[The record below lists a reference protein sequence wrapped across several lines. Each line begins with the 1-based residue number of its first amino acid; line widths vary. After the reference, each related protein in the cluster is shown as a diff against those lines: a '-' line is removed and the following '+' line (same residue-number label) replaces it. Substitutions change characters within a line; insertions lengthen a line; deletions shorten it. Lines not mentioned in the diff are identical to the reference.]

1 MIRQARAVSPNV
13 ARLLSNSPQNG
24 ARRLLTLLHGGRPR
38 ALCGLASFIAV
49 AALLPAQRPKSEEP
63 APPGNVIRTETQL
76 VVVDA
81 VVMDKKGNLVRDLT
95 AKDFKIQEDKRDQA
109 IKSFALETAQ
119 SPNAQKRYLMLF
131 FDDTSLEV
139 GDQIRAR
146 QAATKFI
153 AGNTTPNQAIAVG
166 NFSGVMSVVQNF
178 TEDRDKVNKAIA
190 TLGASGGSRTNAS
203 SPPPSS
209 GGRGGQLTG
218 PTGSGNYSS
227 ARQLVQ
233 GLRDWAKNLA
243 SIPGRKALI
252 VFSGGFAVNADLE
265 REISLTADAC
275 NRANVAIYAIDVR
288 DIGSSLFKAAVSPAN
303 GYRVSA
309 ANGSMM
315 TSPADSASA
324 MSLRALRNSPILM
337 ALRMSLTDL
346 AFQTKGGTAGGG
358 GTTGGTGG
366 TAGSSSAGG
375 AMGPSTGASG
385 RGGNNNPFG
394 NNSTQP
400 GFGSSSADS
409 GAANQQ
415 GLERLAEST
424 GGYSVRNT
432 QDPLEAMNKIA
443 NEVDEHYVIG
453 YTPPDSEEG
462 SCHSIRVRVDKGGL
476 KVRSR
481 SEYCKVRPKDPL
493 SGKPAEKVL
502 ESRAAGTSAGNMPA
516 SFQSPFFYTQAN
528 TARVNI
534 AMEIA
539 SEPVKFEKIKDKNHA
554 AIDILGLAYLPD
566 GSVGARF
573 SDTLN
578 FDFDEKDKLAV
589 ERFKSR
595 PIHYQT
601 EFQASPGK
609 YNLKV
614 VFSSGGDSFG
624 KLEGPL
630 EIEPFDGK
638 DLTLSALTLSREARP
653 AGDVVDM
660 SLLSDV
666 TPLVAEGMRIVPTG
680 SNRFK
685 KTENSFFYVEIY
697 EPRLAEKKPDFAIVL
712 QLVLKDRKSG
722 EKKGDSGQMRL
733 DTSKLVN
740 TTTIPLAQRLPVTN
754 LAPGSYTLEFSVM
767 DTANKTFKRTV
778 DFEVE

>member
-1 MIRQARAVSPNV
+1 MIHQARAVSPNV
-13 ARLLSNSPQNG
+13 ARI
-24 ARRLLTLLHGGRPR
+24 
-38 ALCGLASFIAV
+38 ASFIAV

-139 GDQIRAR
+139 GDQIKAR

-153 AGNTTPNQAIAVG
+153 AGNTTPNLAIAVG
-166 NFSGVMSVVQNF
+166 NFSGVMSIVQNF
-178 TEDRDKVNKAIA
+178 TEDRDKVTKAIA
-190 TLGASGGSRTNAS
+190 TLGMSGGTRTNAS

-218 PTGSGNYSS
+218 PTGSANYSS
-227 ARQLVQ
+227 GRQLIQ

-303 GYRVSA
+303 GSTMSP
-309 ANGSMM
+309 ANGSTM
-315 TSPADSASA
+315 TSA

-346 AFQTKGGTAGGG
+346 AFQTKGGTGGG

-385 RGGNNNPFG
+385 RGANNNSFG

-400 GFGSSSADS
+400 AFGSSSADS

-481 SEYCKVRPKDPL
+481 NEYCKVRPKDVL

-502 ESRAAGTSAGNMPA
+502 ESRAAGTSAGNMLA
-516 SFQSPFFYTQAN
+516 SFQSPFFYTQPN
-528 TARVNI
+528 IARVNI

-539 SEPVKFEKIKDKNHA
+539 TEPVKFEKIKDKNHA
-554 AIDILGLAYLPD
+554 GIDILGIAYLPD

-578 FDFDEKDKLAV
+578 FDFDDKDKLAV
-589 ERFKSR
+589 ERFKAR
-595 PIHYQT
+595 PIHYET
-601 EFQASPGK
+601 EFQAAPGK

-614 VFSSGGDSFG
+614 VFSSGGDNFG

-638 DLTLSALTLSREARP
+638 DLTLSALTLSREAHP
-653 AGDVVDM
+653 AGEGGDLA
-660 SLLSDV
+660 LLSEV
-666 TPLVAEGMRIVPTG
+666 TPLVSEGMRIVPTG

-685 KTENSFFYVEIY
+685 KTETSFFYVEIY

-712 QLVLKDRKSG
+712 QVVLKDRKSA

-733 DTSKLVN
+733 DTSKLAN
-740 TTTIPLAQRLPVTN
+740 TTTIPLAQRLPVAN

>member
-1 MIRQARAVSPNV
+1 MIRHDVIRQAGGVSPSL
-13 ARLLSNSPQNG
+13 AR
-24 ARRLLTLLHGGRPR
+24 
-38 ALCGLASFIAV
+38 LASFIV
-49 AALLPAQRPKSEEP
+49 FAALLPAQRPKSEEP

-95 AKDFKIQEDKRDQA
+95 EKDFKIQEDKKDQV
-109 IKSFALETAQ
+109 IKSFALETAR

-131 FDDTSLEV
+131 FDDTSLEA
-139 GDQIRAR
+139 GDQIKAR
-146 QAATKFI
+146 QTATKFV
-153 AGNTTPNQAIAVG
+153 AGNTTPNQAIAVAHF
-166 NFSGVMSVVQNF
+166 NGVMSIVQNF
-178 TEDRDKVNKAIA
+178 TEDRDKVTKAIS
-190 TLGASGGSRTNAS
+190 TLGASGGNRTNAS
-203 SPPPSS
+203 SSPPSS

-227 ARQLVQ
+227 ARELVL

-243 SIPGRKALI
+243 SIPGRKSLI
-252 VFSGGFAVNADLE
+252 VFSGGFTVNADLE
-265 REISLTADAC
+265 REISVTAEAC
-275 NRANVAIYAIDVR
+275 NRANVAIYAIDAR

-303 GYRVSA
+303 GSIV
-309 ANGSMM
+309 
-315 TSPADSASA
+315 SPANAHANSASA

-337 ALRMSLTDL
+337 ALRMSPSLTTL
-346 AFQTKGGTAGGG
+346 AFQTKGGTGGGG

-366 TAGSSSAGG
+366 TPGAGG

-385 RGGNNNPFG
+385 RGGNSPFG
-394 NNSTQP
+394 TKPTEPPS
-400 GFGSSSADS
+400 GSSSADS

-415 GLERLAEST
+415 GLERLADST
-424 GGYSVRNT
+424 GGYAVRNT
-432 QDPLEAMNKIA
+432 EDPLVAMNKIA

-481 SEYCKVRPKDPL
+481 SEYCKVRPKDVL
-493 SGKPAEKVL
+493 SGKPVEKLL
-502 ESRAAGTSAGNMPA
+502 ESRAAGTSTGNMLA
-516 SFQSPFFYTQAN
+516 SFQSPFFYTQPN
-528 TARVNI
+528 IARVNV

-539 SEPVKFEKIKDKNHA
+539 TEPVKFEKIKGKNHA

-589 ERFKSR
+589 ERFKAH
-595 PIHYQT
+595 PIHYET
-601 EFQASPGK
+601 EFQAAPGK
-609 YNLKV
+609 YNLKI
-614 VFSSGGDSFG
+614 VFSSGNDGFG

-630 EIEPFDGK
+630 EIEPFEGK

-653 AGDVVDM
+653 AGDVSDL
-660 SLLSDV
+660 SLLAEV
-666 TPLVAEGMRIVPTG
+666 TPLVAQGMRILPTG

-685 KTENSFFYVEIY
+685 KTDNPVFYVEIY
-697 EPRLAEKKPDFAIVL
+697 EPRLAEAKPDFAIVV

-722 EKKGDSGQMRL
+722 ENKGDSGLMRL
-733 DTSKLVN
+733 DTSKMVN
-740 TTTIPLAQRLPVTN
+740 TTTIPLGQRVPIAN
-754 LAPGSYTLEFSVM
+754 LAPGWYALEFSVK
-767 DTANKTFKRTV
+767 DTADKAFKRTV
-778 DFEVE
+778 DLEVE